1 MKPESAWISASGMF
15 VSKSYTEKAAQ
26 VASADL
32 EVGRLVAYYV
42 DCRALGIPIDIANAV
57 EGAST
62 LEIAEE
68 AASLM
73 LTAGMLLDAQ

>member
-1 MKPESAWISASGMF
+1 
-15 VSKSYTEKAAQ
+15 
-26 VASADL
+26 
-32 EVGRLVAYYV
+32 V